1 MAAIEIDG
9 ERIVEVVVG
18 RTLLCVHPAEDVQIA
33 IGVHGLMIG
42 TIDFAI
48 VVERHVFANLH
59 FCGTGSGTAGIVV
72 IEIVGKFE
80 RSILIL
86 AQIFDF
92 GQPVAVAGF
101 VMDEKR
107 KRTCLVA
114 IVIQPRDGLVG
125 DDVGEVAL
133 LLILSFGIDEARIV
147 VVTLSREDVPV
158 VKTRRGT
165 VQVPLS
171 DDGGLIACGLQQFG
185 HRLLRTVKDA
195 MFVVSKSVFVRML
208 SGEHA
213 STRGPAQRVGH
224 IGAGKAHPILR
235 HSVEVGSVDIA
246 RVVGRKHLGGVVVG
260 HDVDDIVAL
269 LCCRNHRHQTSYKR
283 KKFCFH

>member
-1 MAAIEIDG
+1 MAAVEIDG

-18 RTLLCVHPAEDVQIA
+18 RTLLCVHPTEDVQIA

-59 FCGTGSGTAGIVV
+59 FCGTGSGTTCIVV
-72 IEIVGKFE
+72 IEIFGKFE
-80 RSILIL
+80 RNILIL
-86 AQIFDF
+86 VQIFDF

-107 KRTCLVA
+107 ERTRLVA
-114 IVIQPRDGLVG
+114 IVVQPRDGLVG

-147 VVTLSREDVPV
+147 VVALSREDVPV

-165 VQVPLS
+165 V
-171 DDGGLIACGLQQFG
+171 
-185 HRLLRTVKDA
+185 
-195 MFVVSKSVFVRML
+195 
-208 SGEHA
+208 
-213 STRGPAQRVGH
+213 
-224 IGAGKAHPILR
+224 
-235 HSVEVGSVDIA
+235 
-246 RVVGRKHLGGVVVG
+246 
-260 HDVDDIVAL
+260 
-269 LCCRNHRHQTSYKR
+269 
-283 KKFCFH
+283 